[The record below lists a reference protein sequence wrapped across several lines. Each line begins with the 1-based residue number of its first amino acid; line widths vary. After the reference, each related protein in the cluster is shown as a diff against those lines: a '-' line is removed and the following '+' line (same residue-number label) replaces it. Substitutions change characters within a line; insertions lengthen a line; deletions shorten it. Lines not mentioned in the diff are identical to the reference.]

1 MFWDRGSINL
11 IQPVN
16 IQNVIWERQSTV
28 SANLFSTVIFGLKDW
43 LQKVESSHC
52 GWETKESRAWT
63 PNLFRNQLVYWGF
76 LNRRASRNIRFP
88 SQMMAS
94 LMWSKRTFTTFLL
107 AIRIAISQQNL
118 RRFHPV
124 ANHTSTL
131 YFILFIYLFILFF
144 FVFITYLTTHVP
156 SWVKMATGPPYCRP
170 SCNISRNMTG
180 IGEDVSRA
188 HECTLCRVSINIRN
202 V

>member
-1 MFWDRGSINL
+1 M
-11 IQPVN
+11 N

-28 SANLFSTVIFGLKDW
+28 SANLFSIVIFGLKDW

-52 GWETKESRAWT
+52 GWETKDWT
-63 PNLFRNQLVYWGF
+63 PNLFGNQLVYRGF

-94 LMWSKRTFTTFLL
+94 LMWSKRTFTTFIL
-107 AIRIAISQQNL
+107 AIRIAVSQQNL
-118 RRFHPV
+118 RRFSSRSQPY
-124 ANHTSTL
+124 L
-131 YFILFIYLFILFF
+131 EFIFYFVFVFLFF
-144 FVFITYLTTHVP
+144 FVFITYLTTHLP

-188 HECTLCRVSINIRN
+188 HECTLCRVSVNIRN